1 MPDGLSIGEL
11 RPLSLPLPAF
21 PFPAPLA
28 ARRQLTSLALLQG
41 VQTGASGGPQ
51 VTIEGTDY
59 SYPAGF
65 GLNDCA
71 AHSAALQPYCAD
83 SSGNPLS
90 NRPDWC
96 EAANQWCYIDPD
108 YCTHANGNYMISS
121 RSSYFPGASLY
132 YSYGTCGG
140 ARNTFDAWTAGAGG
154 TSCNQAE
161 ALGLVNTIN
170 GYVQTTAE
178 AIERSYAEYS
188 DTSDYPTTSSLS
200 GCDDRSACPRC
211 SNCVRATG
219 WDSYRVDLTQA
230 NDRWRC
236 GESKTSRD
244 AKEMVCMA
252 RSIEGPWN
260 QVAAKEY
267 DDTSRVAFQV
277 RIHFLCRV

>member
-1 MPDGLSIGEL
+1 VSI
-11 RPLSLPLPAF
+11 
-21 PFPAPLA
+21 
-28 ARRQLTSLALLQG
+28 LQG
-41 VQTGASGGPQ
+41 VQTDSDGQ
-51 VTIEGTDY
+51 VIVTIEGTLQA
-59 SYPAGF
+59 YPAGF

-71 AHSAALQPYCAD
+71 AHSAALPPYCAD
-83 SSGNPLS
+83 ASGNALA

-96 EAANQWCYIDPD
+96 EAGNAWCYVSAET
-108 YCTHANGNYMISS
+108 CTGAGGKKMMTS
-121 RSSYFPGASLY
+121 RSSYFPGAALF

-140 ARNTFDAWTAGAGG
+140 ARNTFDAWTGAAGG

-161 ALGLVNTIN
+161 ALGLVDTIN

-277 RIHFLCRV
+277 RS